1 MAQAPARPA
10 TTRATSIDSPWIAHG
25 PGWAGYVAKGT
36 RYRYVQAQFRVTKLD
51 CHKTPGTQ
59 EDQAQMADWV
69 GLDGWT
75 DKTVEQDGIGG
86 FCTDGV
92 PSYSA
97 WWETY
102 PQPPHYIFNMHA
114 GDDIMAVVFYSKG
127 KYKLELE
134 DYTSGQGFSLVE
146 RCGEHKC
153 ANSTAEV
160 ITEDPGKADSK
171 TNADFPLADC
181 GTTEFW
187 NIKVTSQSGL
197 KGNFDTNPWEDTQ
210 VTMTDK
216 HNTTMIWVGFRG
228 AARIPDPGRPAAVGY
243 LPHAG
248 RCLHPAVASIPR
260 TSPTTQAPVT
270 PPALPSAPVN
280 AEGYQPHPPHPPQPG
295 RTRHTSSRTRP
306 LSPHMPGRPTRHHRR
321 KALHPRGDI
330 PRRPRL
336 RPRPTSSRNQST

>member
-1 MAQAPARPA
+1 VFRPALLALASVLAPVSVAVPAAAAASAPPSVQAPARAMAQAPARPA

-216 HNTTMIWVGFRG
+216 HNTTMMATGSLF
-228 AARIPDPGRPAAVGY
+228 
-243 LPHAG
+243 AG
-248 RCLHPAVASIPR
+248 GTAFQTFWKR
-260 TSPTTQAPVT
+260 
-270 PPALPSAPVN
+270 
-280 AEGYQPHPPHPPQPG
+280 EY
-295 RTRHTSSRTRP
+295 
-306 LSPHMPGRPTRHHRR
+306 
-321 KALHPRGDI
+321 
-330 PRRPRL
+330 
-336 RPRPTSSRNQST
+336 